1 MGAVPWCDACDRFL
15 SPSTVRT
22 DGTCPVCGRAVDPG
36 RAHARDA
43 DADAN
48 AEDAPAR
55 EPTAAPVLNVY
66 GEPIDVDDDEKL
78 PLPWHLKLLA
88 GALAVYL
95 GYRFLQGIEWVL
107 GK

>member
-1 MGAVPWCDACDRFL
+1 VPWCDTCDRFL
-15 SPSTVRT
+15 SPSTVHV
-22 DGTCPVCGRAVDPG
+22 DGTCPACGRVVDPG
-36 RAHARDA
+36 KAHAPVETTGDA
-43 DADAN
+43 DERAA
-48 AEDAPAR
+48 AER
-55 EPTAAPVLNVY
+55 AATEPVLNLY